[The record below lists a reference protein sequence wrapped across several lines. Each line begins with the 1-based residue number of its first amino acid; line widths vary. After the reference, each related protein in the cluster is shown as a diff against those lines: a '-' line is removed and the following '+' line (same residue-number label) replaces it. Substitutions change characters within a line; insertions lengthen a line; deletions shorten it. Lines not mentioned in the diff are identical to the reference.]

1 MTCIAD
7 KFGIISKST
16 FNTEIKKRKFIE
28 NYLNDNLICHPELI
42 KHQPIATNELIGII
56 RNHLRKHKT
65 SIMRLVK
72 YNKISMDDIIELT
85 LDSKRKFKYIKN
97 LCSEF
102 PNSNQFILNIVLLN
116 SGVDKILMNNF
127 VQHKSIK
134 KFMDTFKLLDTNNEY
149 MDELESKLSKII
161 IDNIPK
167 IDSNNLK
174 FKNLWE
180 LDSLINYFLFII
192 NKYNYFQENVL
203 KDTLSTIEI
212 SVGKNIIDD
221 NNNFLEYLKNN
232 YKKINTLLSLDIP
245 EGKKIQE
252 SLLFYRPHTFSELYD
267 FINIICNINIDNKTS
282 IIDNFIKLHK
292 NLINEDDISLLVDKI
307 NNNIINKRS
316 NKANYE
322 FIKNVKYNQDIVIAY
337 NSASLMKRWI
347 YYDDFDF
354 SYEEKEYNLMLKTLP
369 KNILYKYT
377 KVFTDIRNNE
387 NNNIP
392 YLYNEMKTKL
402 ISKSI
407 WNLDYSKG
415 GYYKSRVFDLHHIVD
430 DNFVPVGTEERR
442 YNILLHLGEI
452 ITDFKTNKGTFE
464 IRMLPLHY
472 HIINNPNDFVTNL
485 HNYDPKFFK
494 KPKLYETDYLNKIF
508 NQLVQNNILEMTNA
522 TPEGCFQINKDY
534 DGGDLDLIELL
545 DEYEENDSIIKT
557 MMKEVSLERKE
568 IIMANV
574 NSFLKKYDYYVKK
587 IDVYKNVN
595 ETLKVYFDVEQ
606 EYFDNI
612 INEMVNKEYICYDN
626 KETFNLKKLI

>member
-354 SYEEKEYNLMLKTLP
+354 SYEEKEYNLMLKILP

-472 HIINNPNDFVTNL
+472 HIINNPNDFVTDL

>member
-7 KFGIISKST
+7 KFGIISQST

-28 NYLNDNLICHPELI
+28 NYLNNNLICHPELI

-65 SIMRLVK
+65 SIVRLVK

-116 SGVDKILMNNF
+116 SGVDKILMNYF

-134 KFMDTFKLLDTNNEY
+134 KYMDTFKLLDTNNEY

-212 SVGKNIIDD
+212 SIGKNIIDD

-282 IIDNFIKLHK
+282 IIDNFINLHK

-322 FIKNVKYNQDIVIAY
+322 FIKNVKYNQDIIIAY

-347 YYDDFDF
+347 YYDYFDF

-377 KVFTDIRNNE
+377 KVFTDIRNDE

-402 ISKSI
+402 ISKPI

-415 GYYKSRVFDLHHIVD
+415 GYYKSRVFDIHHIVD
-430 DNFVPVGTEERR
+430 DKFVPAETEERR

-472 HIINNPNDFVTNL
+472 HIINNPNDFVTDL

-574 NSFLKKYDYYVKK
+574 NSFLKKYDTFVEK
-587 IDVYKNVN
+587 ITVYKNVN
-595 ETLKVYFDVEQ
+595 ETLKMYFDIEK
-606 EYFDNI
+606 EYFDNVL
-612 INEMVNKEYICYDN
+612 NEMVDKEYICYQEKS
-626 KETFNLKKLI
+626 KEFLKKLI

>member
-354 SYEEKEYNLMLKTLP
+354 SYEEKEYNLMLKILP